1 MERGNAN
8 SRPSKV
14 LGVVCSM
21 VLNLSKVLQQKADV
35 LQSLRDRTK
44 TYLSKWGYS
53 QKAMASVIG
62 ISETYLNDFLNG
74 RRGMSEVPFAKIEQ
88 ILSLNATQ
96 RKLQFYSGGNTGARI
111 CNLQHKGHNVKG
123 QINLNKF
130 DNGAVAETREAFSNL
145 LERKMEV

>member
-1 MERGNAN
+1 
-8 SRPSKV
+8 
-14 LGVVCSM
+14 M

-53 QKAMASVIG
+53 QKAMAAAVD

-88 ILSLNATQ
+88 ILSVTGRKGNCSSTNPAIQVRGSPISSRTAKTFLVRLN
-96 RKLQFYSGGNTGARI
+96 
-111 CNLQHKGHNVKG
+111 
-123 QINLNKF
+123 
-130 DNGAVAETREAFSNL
+130 
-145 LERKMEV
+145 